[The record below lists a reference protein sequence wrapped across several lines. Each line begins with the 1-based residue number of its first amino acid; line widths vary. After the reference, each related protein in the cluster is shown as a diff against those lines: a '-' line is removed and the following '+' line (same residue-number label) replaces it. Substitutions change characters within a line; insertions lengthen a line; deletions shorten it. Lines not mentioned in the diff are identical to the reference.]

1 MFETPSP
8 FPSNHKKKTSV
19 QLPQSIAPMKVYGPI
34 VAVVSDDSLL
44 YGFCVCGFSGFESE
58 FIINPVNF

>member
-1 MFETPSP
+1 
-8 FPSNHKKKTSV
+8 
-19 QLPQSIAPMKVYGPI
+19 LPQSIAPMKVYGPI